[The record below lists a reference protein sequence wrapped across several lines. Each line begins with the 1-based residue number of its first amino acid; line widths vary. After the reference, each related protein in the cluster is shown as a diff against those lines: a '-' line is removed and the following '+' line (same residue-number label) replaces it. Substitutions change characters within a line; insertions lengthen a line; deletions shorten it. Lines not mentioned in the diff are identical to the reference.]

1 MTDST
6 PNSLADQNEPL
17 LAAPDV
23 GYSGTELDTLAGA
36 INYHS
41 WILSKFERHLGET
54 VAEVGAGIG
63 SVSRLLLNTSIKL
76 LLAFEPSHN
85 MFPFLAE
92 ELRGQPRAEAI
103 NDVFDKRFT

>member
-1 MTDST
+1 MTDSMS
-6 PNSLADQNEPL
+6 NSLAHQDDPPL
-17 LAAPDV
+17 ATPEL

-36 INYHS
+36 VNYHS
-41 WILSKFERHLGET
+41 WVLSKFERYLGET

-63 SVSRLLLNTSIKL
+63 SVSRLLLNTSIKH

-92 ELRGQPRAEAI
+92 ELRDQPRAEAI
-103 NDVFDKRFT
+103 NDFFDQR